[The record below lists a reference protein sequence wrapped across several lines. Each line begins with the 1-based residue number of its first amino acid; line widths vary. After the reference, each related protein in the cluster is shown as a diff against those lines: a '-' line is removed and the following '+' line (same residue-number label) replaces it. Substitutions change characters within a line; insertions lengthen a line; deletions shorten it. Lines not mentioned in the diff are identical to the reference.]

1 MLGFLLL
8 HIISVLFWAASL
20 LYLPALIAG
29 RITRDEKIR
38 EPRVP
43 YDSISRA
50 VFTFVATPAALTAII
65 SGTLVFSLNY
75 TTDPWLIVK
84 LTLVTLLVVCH
95 TLAGLLILRAEAE
108 NGKPVVPWCV
118 LLGVV
123 SGLLMLMIVWIVL
136 GKPDIEAWL
145 EW

>member
-8 HIISVLFWAASL
+8 HVISVLFWAASL

-50 VFTFVATPAALTAII
+50 VFTWVATPSALVAVI
-65 SGTLVFSLNY
+65 SGTLVFAVSY

-84 LTLVTLLVVCH
+84 LTLVTLLVICH

-108 NGKPVVPWCV
+108 NGKPVVRWCV

-123 SGLLMLMIVWIVL
+123 SGLLMLVILWVVL
-136 GKPDIEAWL
+136 SKPAVEDWL
-145 EW
+145 